1 MTEQLAIKKIH
12 IDTRFR
18 TVGSK
23 SSSNFS
29 IQLSTPVRLPPNTVM
44 YVSNICLPVSW
55 YMIAAGRNNKF
66 YYYKNN
72 NVLSTAII
80 PDGNYTVDLLAAIL
94 TQSFAVSATGLFVVT
109 YDIELNIIKITPTG
123 SNTIRLPTDEELIA
137 QGIILPNSINPILQ
151 NYTNNTMY
159 TNLNPYISNYIDLF
173 PIRNVYLQCQNI
185 LTGSDN
191 MLASGE
197 GNIICAI
204 PINAKYNQLVI
215 SDRLISM
222 DYNTVGNQTINLLKF
237 TLINIWGEEISLNN
251 NHFSFSL
258 LFTKL

>member
-1 MTEQLAIKKIH
+1 MTDSLVIKKIH
-12 IDTRFR
+12 IDTRFK
-18 TVGSK
+18 TVNSK

-29 IQLSTPVRLPPNTVM
+29 IQLPSPIRLPQNTIM
-44 YVSNICLPVSW
+44 YVCNVCLPVSW
-55 YMIAAGRNNKF
+55 YMIAANRNNKF
-66 YYYKNN
+66 YYYDNDE
-72 NVLSTAII
+72 VLAASII
-80 PDGNYTVDLLAAIL
+80 PDGNYTVDLLAAIISQCL
-94 TQSFAVSATGLFVVT
+94 EVSTAGAFVVT
-109 YDIELNIIKITPTG
+109 YDTDLNIIIITPTG
-123 SNTIRLPTDEELIA
+123 TNKIRLPTDDELKEL
-137 QGIILPNSINPILQ
+137 GYLLPNSINSILQ
-151 NYTNNTMY
+151 NYTPNTTY
-159 TNLNPYISNYIDLF
+159 TNSKPYISKYIDLF

-185 LTGSDN
+185 LTESDN

-222 DYNTVGNQTINLLKF
+222 DYNTVGNQSINLLKF
-237 TLINIWGEEISLNN
+237 RLINIWGEEIELNN